1 MILGYFLKKASTINL
16 KKEQTKDHRIYVEH
30 RQYRMKKRFL
40 IITK

>member
-1 MILGYFLKKASTINL
+1 MVVGYFLKKASAINL
-16 KKEQTKDHRIYVEH
+16 KKEQTKDHRIHVEL